1 MGPEFPQ
8 FSDPQVSPC
17 WWSRKDTLRSKA
29 LKYKSLAH
37 LQRGPSPPLHGLCN
51 NHQSNPA
58 QHHLRFTEESRD
70 VPVSVLSGSPG
81 PSPGLLVLSP
91 QPAGLLS

>member
-1 MGPEFPQ
+1 MEPEFPH

-17 WWSRKDTLRSKA
+17 WWSRKDTLSSKA
-29 LKYKSLAH
+29 LKHKSLTH
-37 LQRGPSPPLHGLCN
+37 LQHGPSPPFHGLCH

-58 QHHLRFTEESRD
+58 RYHLHFTEESKD
-70 VPVSVLSGSPG
+70 VLFSVLSGSPG